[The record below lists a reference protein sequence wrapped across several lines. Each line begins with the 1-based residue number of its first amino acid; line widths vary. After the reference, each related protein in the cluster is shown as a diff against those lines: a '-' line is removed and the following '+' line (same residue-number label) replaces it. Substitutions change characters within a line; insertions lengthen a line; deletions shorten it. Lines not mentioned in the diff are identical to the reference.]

1 MSTHPYTGLPV
12 ALATKHHKQ
21 TAIAPALAR
30 VPGLT
35 VIVPPGLD
43 TDQLGTFTGE
53 IERPAS
59 AAQTAVLKA
68 RLGSDASG
76 VPRAIASEGS
86 FGPHPQAFMLPA
98 GIEILAFVDE
108 ELDIELIV
116 QRVCIETNFAHTTTD
131 GLDEPTE
138 RFLEK
143 ARFPGHA
150 IIIRPNQS
158 EPALLLHKG
167 ITDTP
172 SLQRAIH
179 VCTRASADGLARLE
193 TDMRAHHNPTRMR
206 EIAAL
211 AETLADRLATQCP
224 ACNTP
229 GYGTVDI
236 ERGLPCEWCE
246 TPTQNIATEIHG
258 CQHCQHQTRHPRSD
272 GLTTADPGQCDIC
285 NP

>member
-1 MSTHPYTGLPV
+1 MSHHPYTGLPV

-21 TAIAPALAR
+21 AAIAPALAR
-30 VPGLT
+30 APGLA
-35 VIVPPGLD
+35 VIVPPALD

-59 AAQTAVLKA
+59 AAETAVLKA
-68 RLGSDASG
+68 RLGSEASG

-98 GIEILAFVDE
+98 GIEILSFIDE
-108 ELDIELIV
+108 ELDIELLV
-116 QRVCIETNFAHTTTD
+116 QRLCIETNFAHTTTS

-150 IIIRPNQS
+150 IIVRPNQS
-158 EPALLLHKG
+158 EPNLMLHKG

-179 VCTRASADGLARLE
+179 VCAQASADGLALLE

-246 TPTQNIATEIHG
+246 TPTQNIAAEIHG
-258 CQHCQHQTRHPRSD
+258 CRHCQHQTRHPRPD
-272 GLTTADPGQCDIC
+272 GLTTADPGQCDNC